1 MKRFC
6 SAMSRRQWSLVF
18 FTVVLALSPG
28 LCGSSL
34 AGEAVP
40 PSILTSFENF
50 SKGWMSRLEQV
61 NQQNSRDLKPAPAA
75 NGRLVGRYVCY
86 GPDCVREV
94 RGTDSKAT
102 PYVGI
107 IRYAQKVMEKE
118 GETPQKMKDHPGVP
132 TSEIQVTEIFR
143 YTGGRWVY

>member
-6 SAMSRRQWSLVF
+6 FAISGRQCGLIFFVMLLAMVAGF
-18 FTVVLALSPG
+18 
-28 LCGSSL
+28 CGPAL

-40 PSILTSFENF
+40 GSILTSFEKF
-50 SKGWMSRLEQV
+50 SNGWMSRLAQV
-61 NQQNSRDLKPAPAA
+61 NRENSRDLKPESTA
-75 NGRLVGRYVCY
+75 NGRLIGRYINY
-86 GPDCVREV
+86 GPDCAREV
-94 RGTDSKAT
+94 RTTDSKAT

-118 GETPQKMKDHPGVP
+118 GETPQKLKDHPGAP

-143 YTGGRWVY
+143 YTGGRRVY

>member
-1 MKRFC
+1 MKHFC
-6 SAMSRRQWSLVF
+6 FAMSGRQCGLVF
-18 FTVVLALSPG
+18 FIAVLAALGG
-28 LCGSSL
+28 LCGPAL

-40 PSILTSFENF
+40 GSILTSFEKF

-61 NQQNSRDLKPAPAA
+61 NLDNSRDLKPESTT
-75 NGRLVGRYVCY
+75 NGRLVGRYIYY
-86 GPDCVREV
+86 GPDCAREV

-118 GETPQKMKDHPGVP
+118 GDTTQKMQDHLGVP

>member
-1 MKRFC
+1 MKRSCF
-6 SAMSRRQWSLVF
+6 SISGQWGPIFLAAVLV
-18 FTVVLALSPG
+18 LLPG
-28 LCGSSL
+28 LCGVSP

-40 PSILTSFENF
+40 PAVVASFENF

-61 NQQNSRDLKPAPAA
+61 SRQNSRELKPESAA

-86 GPDCVREV
+86 GPECVREV
-94 RGTDSKAT
+94 RGTDSKIT

-107 IRYAQKVMEKE
+107 IRYGQKVMEKE
-118 GETPQKMKDHPGVP
+118 GETLQKMKDHPGVA
-132 TSEIQVTEIFR
+132 TGEIQVTEIFR